1 MAARFESDRPFFLSD
16 NYAPVAR
23 EVSATDLPVTG
34 AIPTELAGQ
43 FLRNGPNPSTGSSPH
58 WFLGDG
64 MLHGIDLRDGQA
76 RGYRNRY
83 VRTRQLSGDGTFVDE
98 NGQVDLTVGAANTHV
113 IGHAGRI
120 LALVESG
127 FPYEVTPDL
136 ETVGPFDFDGQLTTA
151 MTAHP
156 KVDPATGELHF
167 FGYGFLPPY
176 LTYHVAD
183 ADGRLVHSE
192 EISVPVPTM
201 MHDFNLT
208 EHHVVFMDLP
218 VVFDLDLAMQETFP
232 YRWDEQGS
240 ARLGVLPRRG
250 HNADVQWLD
259 IEPCY
264 VFHPLNA
271 YEDDG
276 QVVLDVM
283 RYRRLWDRSRD
294 EFDRAH
300 LTRWTVDPGAGTVK
314 EEQLDDRATE
324 FPRVDPRLVGRRHRF
339 GYALETGDGIGAEHM
354 MLVKY
359 DVDTGTTRGHD
370 FGAGREPGEPVFV
383 PRSADAAEDDG
394 WVMTYVY
401 DAARDTSDFV
411 ILAAQD
417 FGGPPVATVPLPQR
431 VPFGFHGSWIP
442 EPGEG

>member
-1 MAARFESDRPFFLSD
+1 MAGPAEPDRPFFLTG
-16 NYAPVAR
+16 NYAPVAQ
-23 EVSATDLPVTG
+23 EVSATDLAVNG
-34 AIPTELAGQ
+34 AIPTDLAGQ
-43 FLRNGPNPSTGSSPH
+43 FLRNGPNPSTGSSAH

-64 MLHGIDLRDGQA
+64 MLHGIDLRDGHA
-76 RGYRNRY
+76 RRYRNRY

-98 NGQVDLTVGAANTHV
+98 NGQVDHTVGPANTHV

-136 ETVGPFDFDGQLTTA
+136 ETVGPFDFDGRLTTA

-156 KVDPATGELHF
+156 KLDPATGELHF
-167 FGYGFLPPY
+167 FGYGFSPPY

-183 ADGRLVHSE
+183 TDGTLVYSE
-192 EISVPVPTM
+192 EISVPAPTM

-208 EHHVVFMDLP
+208 EHHVIFMDLP
-218 VVFDLDLAMQETFP
+218 VVFDLDLAMQATFP
-232 YRWDEQGS
+232 YRWDEQGG

-250 HNADVQWLD
+250 HDADVQWLD
-259 IEPCY
+259 IDPCY

-271 YEDDG
+271 YDDNG

-294 EFDRAH
+294 EFDQAH
-300 LTRWTVDPGAGTVK
+300 LTRWTVDPTAGTVK

-339 GYALETGDGIGAEHM
+339 GYALETVDGIGVEHM
-354 MLVKY
+354 TLVKY
-359 DVDTGTTRGHD
+359 DLDTGRTQSHD

-394 WVMTYVY
+394 WIMTYVS

-417 FGGPPVATVPLPQR
+417 FGAPPLATVALPQR

-442 EPGEG
+442 EPD

>member
-1 MAARFESDRPFFLSD
+1 MLTPADSEAPFFLSGM
-16 NYAPVAR
+16 YAPVAE

-34 AIPTELAGQ
+34 AIPGELAGQ
-43 FLRNGPNPSTGSSPH
+43 FLRNGPNPSAGSAAH

-64 MLHGIDLRDGQA
+64 MLHGVDVRDGRA
-76 RGYRNRY
+76 RRYRNRY
-83 VRTRQLSGDGTFVDE
+83 VRTRQLSGDGPYVDE
-98 NGQVDLTVGAANTHV
+98 QGHVDHTVGPANTHV
-113 IGHAGRI
+113 VGHAGRV

-127 FPYEVTPDL
+127 FPYEVTTDL
-136 ETVGPFDFDGQLTTA
+136 DTVGPFDFDGRLRTA

-156 KVDPATGELHF
+156 KLDPETGELHF
-167 FGYGFLPPY
+167 FGYGFSPPY

-183 ADGRLVHSE
+183 AAGVLVHSE

-201 MHDFNLT
+201 MHDFNVT

-232 YRWDEQGS
+232 YRWDEQGH
-240 ARLGVLPRRG
+240 ARLGVLPRHGRD
-250 HNADVQWLD
+250 ADVQWLD

-271 YEDDG
+271 YEADG
-276 QVVLDVM
+276 QLILDVV
-283 RYRRLWDRSRD
+283 RYRRLWARSRD
-294 EFDRAH
+294 EFDEAY
-300 LTRWTVDPGAGTVK
+300 LTRWTVDSAAGTVK

-324 FPRVDPRLVGRRHRF
+324 FPRVDPRRVGRRHRF
-339 GYALETGDGIGAEHM
+339 GYALGTGDGIGVEHM
-354 MLVKY
+354 SLVKY
-359 DVDTGTTRGHD
+359 DLDHGSTERHD

-383 PRSADAAEDDG
+383 PRSADGAEDDG

-411 ILAAQD
+411 ILAASD
-417 FGGPPVATVPLPQR
+417 FAGPPVATVPLPQR

-442 EPGEG
+442 ERR